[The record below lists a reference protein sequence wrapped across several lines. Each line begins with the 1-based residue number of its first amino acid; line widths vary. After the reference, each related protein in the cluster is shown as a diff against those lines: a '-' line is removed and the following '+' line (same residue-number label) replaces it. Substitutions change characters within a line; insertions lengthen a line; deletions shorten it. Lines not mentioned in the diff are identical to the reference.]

1 MAVLMAGIQGGAIR
15 PLVERF
21 GERKLTV
28 FGLALLAGSLLT
40 VPFMPGVGLT
50 LLPLALS
57 AVGRGVGQPPILS
70 LVSMTATPA
79 TRGSVM
85 GTFQSSASLGR
96 MFGPAAAGILYG
108 FFREGPFLLAGAL
121 IFAACLIALGLPK
134 DRSS

>member
-1 MAVLMAGIQGGAIR
+1 MAGIQGGAIR
-15 PLVERF
+15 PLAARF

-28 FGLALLAGSLLT
+28 FGLALLAGSLLA
-40 VPFMPGVGLT
+40 VPFMPSVGFT
-50 LLPLALS
+50 LFPLALS

-70 LVSMTATPA
+70 LVSMTGTPA

-108 FFREGPFLLAGAL
+108 FDHKGPFVLASAL
-121 IFAACLIALGLPK
+121 MLTACLISIGLPK
-134 DRSS
+134 DRST

>member
-1 MAVLMAGIQGGAIR
+1 MAGIQSSAIR
-15 PLVERF
+15 PLVDRF
-21 GERKLTV
+21 GERKLAL
-28 FGLALLAGSLLT
+28 FGFALLSCSLLT
-40 VPFMPGVGLT
+40 VPYMPNVGLT

-96 MFGPAAAGILYG
+96 IFGPAMAGLLYG
-108 FFREGPFLLAGAL
+108 IYHAGPFVLASALMLTACLLAG
-121 IFAACLIALGLPK
+121 GLPK
-134 DRSS
+134 QRSD